1 MKIYISDTD
10 NPYYNLALEEW
21 AVKNYDATDEDLM
34 ILYVNRP
41 SVVVGR
47 NQNLFEEVNLKYCK
61 DNNIQVCRRVSGGG
75 TVFHDK
81 GNLNWCVVTA
91 YDSKKVNKYEYF
103 ARHLIDF
110 LKTLGIEAYLN
121 ERNGIEVNGLKISGQ
136 AQFASRKNI
145 LSHGTLLINSNLQF
159 MQPAIE
165 PDARLKIQSKASPSV
180 RSSVTNI
187 SSLDHRFSDCR
198 QFINSWIA
206 FAEGKIV
213 NAETLSFSL
222 DELIEKYRSDTWIKE
237 KSPAFKIQ
245 IQSIHGEFTAHVE
258 KGRVVECS
266 GNLPAHF
273 DAINQDVE
281 TFIKLTS
288 G

>member
-1 MKIYISDTD
+1 MKIYLSDTD
-10 NPYYNLALEEW
+10 NPYFNLALEEW
-21 AVKNYDATDEDLM
+21 AVKNYDASQGDLL
-34 ILYVNRP
+34 IIYINKP

-47 NQNLFEEVNLKYCK
+47 NQNLYEEVNLKYCK
-61 DNNIQVCRRVSGGG
+61 ENGIEVCRRVSGGG

-165 PDARLKIQSKASPSV
+165 PDVRLKIQSKASPSV
-180 RSSVTNI
+180 RSSVINI

-206 FAEGKIV
+206 FSEGKIV

-222 DELIEKYRSDTWIKE
+222 RELMEKYLSDTWIKE
-237 KSPAFKIQ
+237 KSPAFQIQ
-245 IQSIHGEFTAHVE
+245 IQSIYGQLVAFVE
-258 KGRVVECS
+258 KDKIIECK
-266 GNLPAHF
+266 GKIPRDF
-273 DAINQDVE
+273 DWENKDAE
-281 TFIKLTS
+281 TFFNFFS
-288 G
+288 